1 MSNTVNVTKEITFD
15 CAHMLSGHE
24 SLCKNL
30 HGHTYKV
37 QITVSGTL
45 ITEGS
50 SKGMVID
57 FKHLKR
63 AIQEIIVNQFDHA
76 TIISAPGYRNEAEE
90 ELLKWLQKHNMRHF
104 IMPTRTTAENMA
116 GYFESAIINHLTE
129 ELGLDNIDFVT
140 ARVYETPTSFA
151 EV

>member
-1 MSNTVNVTKEITFD
+1 MSNTISVTKEVTFD
-15 CAHMLSGHE
+15 CAHMLSGHD

-37 QITVSGTL
+37 QITVSGTP
-45 ITEGS
+45 IAEGS
-50 SKGMVID
+50 SQGMVID

-63 AIQEIIVNQFDHA
+63 AIQEVIVTNFDHA
-76 TIISAPGYRNEAEE
+76 TIFSAPGFRNEAEE
-90 ELLKWLQKHNMRHF
+90 ELLGWAQKYNMRHY

-116 GYFESAIINHLTE
+116 GYFETSITSYLVGY
-129 ELGLDNIDFVT
+129 LGLNNISYVS